1 MFFETVKL
9 IWKAATQAE
18 RVLLIAC
25 IAYIIWPFDLF
36 PEAVFG
42 FFGLIDD
49 AAAMATFVGLIN
61 RIRSRISPE
70 E

>member
-1 MFFETVKL
+1 M
-9 IWKAATQAE
+9 
-18 RVLLIAC
+18 LLVVC
-25 IAYIIWPFDLF
+25 ILYILWPLDLF

-49 AAAMATFVGLIN
+49 AAALATLVAVIK